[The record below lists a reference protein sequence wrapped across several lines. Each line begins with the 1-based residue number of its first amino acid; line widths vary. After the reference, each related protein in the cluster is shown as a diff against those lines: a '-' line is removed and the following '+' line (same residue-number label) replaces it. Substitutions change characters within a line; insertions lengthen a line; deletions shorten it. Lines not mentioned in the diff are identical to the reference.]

1 MAACESVPNSDTMEQ
16 FGLDGGGFLA
26 YEYTGASASGVPIV
40 FLNGILMNLR
50 MWNAQVEAFSGSHP
64 CLLHDFRGQ
73 LNSSKHLPTP
83 MRLHTH
89 VEDTLAL
96 LDYLHI
102 GRCHIIGT
110 SYGGEVGLLLAKTAP
125 ERIASLSVIASV
137 SYSDELLQ
145 RQVKLWKDLA
155 GLDAGLLYDAVLSA
169 SYSGGFLDR
178 HGAFLQTRRDSFQ
191 ALPEGFLRAF
201 ESLCD
206 AFLAFELPA
215 AELASI
221 DIPTLVVSA
230 ALDIL
235 KPPRYSE
242 HIAAC
247 MPNARHR
254 SVEGAG
260 HAVVVEQPTALRRIL
275 RAFIEK

>member
-1 MAACESVPNSDTMEQ
+1 MER
-16 FGLDGGGFLA
+16 FELDGGGFLA
-26 YEYTGASASGVPIV
+26 YEYTAASASGIPIV

-50 MWNAQVEAFSGSHP
+50 MWNAQVEAFSDSHP

-73 LNSSKHLPTP
+73 LNSSKALRVPLHL
-83 MRLHTH
+83 RTH
-89 VEDTLAL
+89 VDDTLAL
-96 LDYLHI
+96 LNHLQI
-102 GRCHIIGT
+102 ERCHIVGT
-110 SYGGEVGLLLAKTAP
+110 SYGGEVGLLLAKAAP

-155 GLDAGLLYDAVLSA
+155 GVDAGLLYDTVLST
-169 SYSGGFLDR
+169 SYSGRFLER

-191 ALPEGFLRAF
+191 ALPEDFLRAF
-201 ESLCD
+201 QRLCD

-215 AELASI
+215 EELASI
-221 DIPTLVVSA
+221 DVPTLVVSA

-235 KPPRYSE
+235 KPPSYGE

-247 MPNARHR
+247 MPNARYR
-254 SVEGAG
+254 CLEGAG
-260 HAVVVEQPTALRRIL
+260 HAVVVEQPKALRRIL

>member
-1 MAACESVPNSDTMEQ
+1 MDDYASAPNSETMEQ
-16 FGLDGGGFLA
+16 FELDDGGFLA

-50 MWNAQVEAFSGSHP
+50 MWNAQVEAFHGAHP

-83 MRLHTH
+83 LRLHTH
-89 VEDTLAL
+89 AEDTLAL
-96 LDYLHI
+96 LDYLNI
-102 GRCHIIGT
+102 DRCHIIGT
-110 SYGGEVGLLLAKTAP
+110 SYGGEVGLLLAKAAP
-125 ERIASLSVIASV
+125 ERVASLSVIASV
-137 SYSDELLQ
+137 SYSDALLQ
-145 RQVKLWKDLA
+145 RQVRLWKDLA
-155 GLDAGLLYDAVLSA
+155 GVDAGLLYDAVLSA

-191 ALPEGFLRAF
+191 ALPEDFLRAF
-201 ESLCD
+201 QHLCD

-215 AELASI
+215 EELASI
-221 DIPTLVVSA
+221 DVPTLVVSA

-242 HIAAC
+242 YIAAY

-260 HAVVVEQPTALRRIL
+260 HAVVVEQPKALRRIL